1 MSLELLWA
9 ALLTVAVETVFF
21 AVTYRRDAAFL
32 VLCAALNIA
41 TNLALNLLLSCLPQG
56 ELYWLIYPLELAVVA
71 IEYAVYAYACG
82 RLEEALFADP
92 GRERPELLHRTRVIR
107 PCLRKEET

>member
-9 ALLTVAVETVFF
+9 ALLTVAVEAVFL

-56 ELYWLIYPLELAVVA
+56 ELHWLIYPIELAVVA

-82 RLEEALFADP
+82 GSKKLFLLTLAANVLSYCIGLALF
-92 GRERPELLHRTRVIR
+92 GHV
-107 PCLRKEET
+107 

>member
-1 MSLELLWA
+1 MNVELLWA
-9 ALLTVAVETVFF
+9 ALLTVVVETVFL
-21 AVTYRRDAAFL
+21 AITYRRDAAFL

-71 IEYAVYAYACG
+71 IEYAVYTYACG
-82 RLEEALFADP
+82 GSKKLF
-92 GRERPELLHRTRVIR
+92 LLTLAANVLSYCIGLVLFGHV
-107 PCLRKEET
+107 

>member
-9 ALLTVAVETVFF
+9 ALLTVAVETVFL
-21 AVTYRRDAAFL
+21 AVTYRRDSAFL

-71 IEYAVYAYACG
+71 IEYAVYTYACG
-82 RLEEALFADP
+82 GSKKLFLLTLAANVLSYCIGLALF
-92 GRERPELLHRTRVIR
+92 GHV
-107 PCLRKEET
+107 

>member
-1 MSLELLWA
+1 MNVELLWA
-9 ALLTVAVETVFF
+9 ALLTVVVETVFL

-82 RLEEALFADP
+82 RSKKLFLLTLAANVLSYCIGLALF
-92 GRERPELLHRTRVIR
+92 GHV
-107 PCLRKEET
+107 

>member
-1 MSLELLWA
+1 MNVELLWA
-9 ALLTVAVETVFF
+9 ALLTVVVETVFL

-56 ELYWLIYPLELAVVA
+56 ELHWLIYPLELAVVA

-82 RLEEALFADP
+82 RSKKLFLLTLAANVLSYCIGLALF
-92 GRERPELLHRTRVIR
+92 GHV
-107 PCLRKEET
+107 

>member
-1 MSLELLWA
+1 MNVELLWA

-56 ELYWLIYPLELAVVA
+56 ELHWLIYPLELAVVA

-82 RLEEALFADP
+82 RSKKLFLLTLAANVLSYCLGLALF
-92 GRERPELLHRTRVIR
+92 GHV
-107 PCLRKEET
+107 

>member
-1 MSLELLWA
+1 MNVELLWA
-9 ALLTVAVETVFF
+9 ALLTVVVETVFL

-71 IEYAVYAYACG
+71 IEYAVYTYACG
-82 RLEEALFADP
+82 GSKKLFLLTLAANVLSYCLGLALF
-92 GRERPELLHRTRVIR
+92 GHV
-107 PCLRKEET
+107 

>member
-1 MSLELLWA
+1 MNVELLWA
-9 ALLTVAVETVFF
+9 ALLTVAVETVFL
-21 AVTYRRDAAFL
+21 AITYRRDAAFL

-56 ELYWLIYPLELAVVA
+56 ELHWLIYPLELAVVA

-82 RLEEALFADP
+82 RSKKLFLLTLAANVLSYCIGLALF
-92 GRERPELLHRTRVIR
+92 GHV
-107 PCLRKEET
+107 

>member
-1 MSLELLWA
+1 MNVELLWA

-71 IEYAVYAYACG
+71 IEYAVYTYACG
-82 RLEEALFADP
+82 GSKKLFLLTLAANVLSYCLGLALF
-92 GRERPELLHRTRVIR
+92 GHV
-107 PCLRKEET
+107 

>member
-1 MSLELLWA
+1 MGGA
-9 ALLTVAVETVFF
+9 PH
-21 AVTYRRDAAFL
+21 RRGRDG
-32 VLCAALNIA
+32 VPRRYVPAALNIA

-82 RLEEALFADP
+82 GSKKLFLLTLAANVLSYCIGLALF
-92 GRERPELLHRTRVIR
+92 GHV
-107 PCLRKEET
+107 

>member
-71 IEYAVYAYACG
+71 IEYAVYTYACG
-82 RLEEALFADP
+82 GSKKLFLLTLAANVLSYCIGLALF
-92 GRERPELLHRTRVIR
+92 GHV
-107 PCLRKEET
+107 

>member
-1 MSLELLWA
+1 MNVELLWA
-9 ALLTVAVETVFF
+9 ALLTVAVETVFL

-71 IEYAVYAYACG
+71 IEYAVYTYACG
-82 RLEEALFADP
+82 GSKKLFLLTLAANVLSYCIGLALF
-92 GRERPELLHRTRVIR
+92 GHV
-107 PCLRKEET
+107 

>member
-9 ALLTVAVETVFF
+9 ALLTVAVETVFL

-71 IEYAVYAYACG
+71 IEYAVYTYACG
-82 RLEEALFADP
+82 GSKKLFLLTLAANVLSYCIGLALF
-92 GRERPELLHRTRVIR
+92 GHV
-107 PCLRKEET
+107 

>member
-1 MSLELLWA
+1 MNVELLWA
-9 ALLTVAVETVFF
+9 ALLTVAVETVFL

-56 ELYWLIYPLELAVVA
+56 ELHWLIYPLELAVVA
-71 IEYAVYAYACG
+71 IEYAVYTYACG
-82 RLEEALFADP
+82 GSKKLFLLTLAANVLSYCIGLALF
-92 GRERPELLHRTRVIR
+92 GHV
-107 PCLRKEET
+107 

>member
-9 ALLTVAVETVFF
+9 ALLTVAVETVFL

-56 ELYWLIYPLELAVVA
+56 ELHWLIYPLELAVVA
-71 IEYAVYAYACG
+71 IEYAVYTYACG
-82 RLEEALFADP
+82 GSKKLFLLTLAANVLSYCIGLALF
-92 GRERPELLHRTRVIR
+92 GHV
-107 PCLRKEET
+107 

>member
-32 VLCAALNIA
+32 VLYAALNVA
-41 TNLALNLLLSCLPQG
+41 TNLSLNLILAILTG
-56 ELYWLIYPLELAVVA
+56 GTAAWAVYPLEFAVVA

-82 RLEEALFADP
+82 GSKKLFLLTLAANVLSYCIGLALF
-92 GRERPELLHRTRVIR
+92 GHV
-107 PCLRKEET
+107 